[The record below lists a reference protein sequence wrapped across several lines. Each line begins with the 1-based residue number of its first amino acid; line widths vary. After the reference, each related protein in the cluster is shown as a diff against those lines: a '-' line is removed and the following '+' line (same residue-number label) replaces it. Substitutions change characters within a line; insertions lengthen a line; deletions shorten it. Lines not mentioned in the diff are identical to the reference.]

1 MKTNTRKVALVTGGT
16 GILGTALIRELSA
29 QGWTV
34 LATYHQKL
42 PIEEKG
48 SEIHWA
54 SLDLNS
60 NSQVESAIQAAQ
72 NLGRLELLVNNA
84 GYVEDALV
92 ATMSVETWESVMAV
106 NLKGAF
112 FCSRAISRIFSRQR
126 DGHIVNLASH
136 SAQFGAAGQ
145 AHYAAAK
152 AGLIGLTQS
161 LAAELGSRNVRV
173 NAIMPGLLP
182 GPMTDQMPRDALEE
196 RRDQNSLRRMN
207 DPAEV
212 ARFIAFLATTKNIS
226 GQVFR
231 LDSRRSSWS

>member
-1 MKTNTRKVALVTGGT
+1 MKTTTRKVALVTGGT
-16 GILGTALIRELSA
+16 GILGMALIRELSA

-34 LATYHQKL
+34 LATYHRQFPSK
-42 PIEEKG
+42 ENG

-60 NSQVESAIQAAQ
+60 NSQVEAAIQAAQ
-72 NLGRLELLVNNA
+72 KLGRLELLVNNA
-84 GYVEDALV
+84 GHVEDALV
-92 ATMSVETWESVMAV
+92 AKMSMETWDSVMAV

-126 DGHIVNLASH
+126 EGQIINLASH
-136 SAQFGAAGQ
+136 SAQSGASGQ

-152 AGLIGLTQS
+152 AGLIGLTHS

-182 GPMTDQMPRDALEE
+182 GPMTDQMPRELLEE
-196 RRDQNSLRRMN
+196 RRDQNSLKRMN

-231 LDSRRSSWS
+231 LDSRRTPWS